1 MDSTSSPPSDPYPHG
16 HGHGPGASHD
26 DAGADGDD
34 VPRPAEELRRRWKG
48 KGKEP
53 ESPPEFAPP
62 DDAGA
67 LTLLKLPVDILRLIL
82 HEVGQPGREDLLTLL
97 SVNSTLYDL
106 VIPYIYSSFSIDWPV
121 NNYFSMVEVD
131 ALTYGL
137 SSLALGS
144 RFARSLHRL
153 HGLPPPRKR
162 ESHARFVKSFTINNG
177 AAKWV
182 NDYTISSEAG
192 MMLNTLVAL
201 ALPKMANLESFK
213 WDMPT
218 GVSSNVFMALAE
230 LEDDYP
236 GKLDEV
242 WVRWHEEPPTSST
255 SSSSPIFH
263 NGQPPP
269 PPGVP
274 NPPPANPPSP
284 PSSNPESLGSQPSLR
299 PMSPDQ
305 RVAYSEATVEYPT
318 YSILPAVRSIAALD
332 VEDVSYLDE
341 LAILIERSKSILKE
355 LRVSIAAKSA
365 SEEFTTIKGDQRNLQ
380 QYDREARWPGESRVG
395 HRRLGGVLGVILAR
409 VYDIRKN
416 NPRPKRGETDSA
428 AKASSSSSVPPPTA
442 STFPGVGKG
451 VEAAP
456 LDPEGIAPVI
466 DNTPIPT
473 TLTPD
478 VSQDVK
484 PERPETSRKQTTGST
499 LPAPAAEVDC
509 KLALDCLEL
518 ARLPLHTT
526 ICTQAFDWTVLTTL
540 TILACDRQDR
550 LWRALREQ
558 FRPIPPSRQP
568 RRAPGVRQTKEAAT
582 YHLRLKNIHV
592 DVTTY
597 SLVYFLKE
605 TLAPNSLEVLF
616 LHDRRRSSHPAVPIA
631 TIFTGVIKR
640 HHSSLKKLLLDSSHP
655 DRLGHHI
662 DIRRMF
668 WPLNKE
674 MVLYMTSGR
683 MGALRELSTSINP
696 KEWHMVIQRLPSIPN
711 LTALHVLSLG
721 RESAT
726 PEPVQLGHQIVDV
739 IALRPEIRLRFIGI
753 RNTCFEVVESHYG
766 TAPES
771 DSGSWSSDDTSLPSV
786 SSDLQPQ
793 SMDEALE
800 SDDDLLAQ
808 DSDDESLS
816 SRRHPENDLTAPGI
830 GGGLPMP
837 NKRYRLKKIDFY
849 DEKVAIFKARHGNL

>member
-1 MDSTSSPPSDPYPHG
+1 MDSTSSSPSDPYPHG
-16 HGHGPGASHD
+16 HGHGLGESRD
-26 DAGADGDD
+26 GGADGDD
-34 VPRPAEELRRRWKG
+34 VARPVEELRRRWKG

-53 ESPPEFAPP
+53 ESPP
-62 DDAGA
+62 DDNGA

-97 SVNSTLYDL
+97 HVNSTLYDL
-106 VIPYIYSSFSIDWPV
+106 VIPYIYSSFSIDWPT
-121 NNYFSMVEVD
+121 NNYFNLVEVD

-182 NDYTISSEAG
+182 NDYTIGSEAG
-192 MMLNTLVAL
+192 MMLNTLVSL

-218 GVSSNVFMALAE
+218 GVSSNVFMALAS
-230 LEDDYP
+230 LDDDCP
-236 GKLDEV
+236 GTLDEV

-263 NGQPPP
+263 HGQPPP

-299 PMSPDQ
+299 PMSPTQ
-305 RVAYSEATVEYPT
+305 RAAYSDATVEYPT

-332 VEDVSYLDE
+332 VEDISYLDE
-341 LAILIERSKSILKE
+341 LAILIERSKAVLRE
-355 LRVSIAAKSA
+355 LRVSIAAKSVND
-365 SEEFTTIKGDQRNLQ
+365 EFTLIKGDQRNLQ

-395 HRRLGGVLGVILAR
+395 RRRLGGVLGIILAR
-409 VYDIRKN
+409 VYDLRKN
-416 NPRPKRGETDSA
+416 HPRSKKADTDSA
-428 AKASSSSSVPPPTA
+428 VEASSTVVDKELDTARLGSEGVASATRNTPSSTIQTPDDDPDA
-442 STFPGVGKG
+442 R
-451 VEAAP
+451 
-456 LDPEGIAPVI
+456 PEGSEA
-466 DNTPIPT
+466 
-473 TLTPD
+473 L
-478 VSQDVK
+478 Q
-484 PERPETSRKQTTGST
+484 KQAASPT
-499 LPAPAAEVDC
+499 LPPPAAEVDC

-526 ICTQAFDWTVLTTL
+526 ICTQAFDWTVLTSL

-568 RRAPGVRQTKEAAT
+568 RQAPGVCQSKEATT
-582 YHLRLKNIHV
+582 YHLRLKSIHV
-592 DVTTY
+592 DITTY

-605 TLAPNSLEVLF
+605 TLAPNSLQVLF

-640 HHSSLKKLLLDSSHP
+640 HHASLKKLLLDSSHP
-655 DRLGHHI
+655 DRLGHHT

-668 WPLNKE
+668 WPLTKE

-683 MGALRELSTSINP
+683 MRALKELSTSVNP
-696 KEWHMVIQRLPSIPN
+696 KEWHMILQRLPSIPN

-766 TAPES
+766 PTPES

-786 SSDLQPQ
+786 SSDMLPQ
-793 SMDEALE
+793 SMDEGME
-800 SDDDLLAQ
+800 SDDNLLAE
-808 DSDDESLS
+808 DSDDESQS
-816 SRRHPENDLTAPGI
+816 SRRQPENDLSAQGL
-830 GGGLPMP
+830 GGLSMP